1 MWSGGKKGS
10 VIVPLIILPQRTIA
24 LTDAVKKTRPGILKT
39 QKQANDGAKC
49 LNCSGFQPFFFF
61 FIISP
66 ISKIF
71 LSTHF
76 QYVYNCANKLDI

>member
-10 VIVPLIILPQRTIA
+10 VVVTLIILPQRTIA

-49 LNCSGFQPFFFF
+49 LNCSGFQIF
-61 FIISP
+61 
-66 ISKIF
+66 F
-71 LSTHF
+71 LSYPLSVKYF
-76 QYVYNCANKLDI
+76 